1 MAAAKKTTTAKPKP
15 KKPAPEKKAPAEP
28 NSKLHSFLTENKLNP
43 KRLIAV
49 SHTLEQ
55 HQKEDR
61 TLRLERRR
69 SKKAEGGEKKEI
81 AKPRS
86 GRPVTPRALTSALTG
101 GTLSGPTKQR
111 ILRAVNYLLEQKKKD
126 KVELKTLF

>member
-1 MAAAKKTTTAKPKP
+1 MADAT
-15 KKPAPEKKAPAEP
+15 
-28 NSKLHSFLTENKLNP
+28 KLQTFLSEHKLNAN
-43 KRLIAV
+43 RLLAV

-55 HQKEDR
+55 HQPEDR
-61 TLRLERRR
+61 GLKLARRR
-69 SKKAEGGEKKEI
+69 NKKAEGGEKKEV

-86 GRPVTPRALTSALTG
+86 GRAVTQRAIDAALTG
-101 GTLSGPTKQR
+101 KTISGPTKQR

>member
-1 MAAAKKTTTAKPKP
+1 MA
-15 KKPAPEKKAPAEP
+15 EE
-28 NSKLHSFLTENKLNP
+28 SKLQTFLNQNQLNT
-43 KRLIAV
+43 KRLLAV
-49 SHTLEQ
+49 SHSLETLR
-55 HQKEDR
+55 KEDR
-61 TLRLERRR
+61 VLKLERRA

-86 GRPVTPRALTSALTG
+86 GRAVTPRALASALE
-101 GTLSGPTKQR
+101 GTKISGPTKQR